1 MIYFARYYR
10 VLKAIQNSA
19 KQEWS
24 GGNIHGLHSAPLGE
38 KTPNG
43 RHWDPPYA
51 PQEQP
56 SEPTQQPTEN

>member
-24 GGNIHGLHSAPLGE
+24 GGKIHGLHTSALGE
-38 KTPNG
+38 KTSNG
-43 RHWDPPYA
+43 RRWDPPYVL
-51 PQEQP
+51 QKQP
-56 SEPTQQPTEN
+56 AEPSQKSTEN

>member
-19 KQEWS
+19 KQEWF
-24 GGNIHGLHSAPLGE
+24 GGNIHGLRSSPLGE

-43 RHWDPPYA
+43 RRWDPPYA

-56 SEPTQQPTEN
+56 SEPAQQPTEN

>member
-19 KQEWS
+19 KQGWS
-24 GGNIHGLHSAPLGE
+24 GGNIHGLRSSPLGE

-43 RHWDPPYA
+43 RRWDPPYS

-56 SEPTQQPTEN
+56 SEPAQQPTEN

>member
-24 GGNIHGLHSAPLGE
+24 GGNIHGLHTSALGE
-38 KTPNG
+38 KTPYG
-43 RHWDPPYA
+43 RRWDPPYV
-51 PQEQP
+51 PQKQP
-56 SEPTQQPTEN
+56 SEPSQKSTEN

>member
-24 GGNIHGLHSAPLGE
+24 GESIHGLHTSALGE
-38 KTPNG
+38 KTPDG
-43 RHWDPPYA
+43 RRWDPPYT
-51 PQEQP
+51 PPEQP
-56 SEPTQQPTEN
+56 SDPTQQQTEN

>member
-24 GGNIHGLHSAPLGE
+24 GENIHGLQASALGE
-38 KTPNG
+38 KTANG
-43 RHWDPPYA
+43 RRWDPPYV

-56 SEPTQQPTEN
+56 SEPAQNPTEN